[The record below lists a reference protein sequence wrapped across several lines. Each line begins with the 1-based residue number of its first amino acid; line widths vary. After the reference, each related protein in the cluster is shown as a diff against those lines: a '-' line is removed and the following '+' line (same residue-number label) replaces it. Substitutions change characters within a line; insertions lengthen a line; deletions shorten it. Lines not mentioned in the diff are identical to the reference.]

1 MILLVEDDP
10 DQRLALGLAL
20 KAAGYAL
27 REAASGREALALQ
40 RERAA
45 PIVITDIFMPE
56 ADGFELIEAMR
67 KEYPETKIVVIS
79 GGGKRT
85 TKDYLAA
92 TALMGVDAAMTKP
105 VEIEALLKTLERLR
119 REAFDRDAR

>member
-27 REAASGREALALQ
+27 REASSGSEALALQ
-40 RERAA
+40 REHAS
-45 PIVITDIFMPE
+45 PIVITDIFMPD
-56 ADGFELIEAMR
+56 ADGFELIQALREQH
-67 KEYPETKIVVIS
+67 PETKIVVIS

-85 TKDYLAA
+85 TRDYLGA
-92 TALMGVDAAMTKP
+92 TALMGVEATLQKP
-105 VEIEALLKTLERLR
+105 VEIDTLLSTLERLR
-119 REAFDRDAR
+119 PGGRR